1 MASRIKNRDDWIK
14 QIQGSVKR
22 EGKYPDDFEKG
33 GWMTFHELQRDLDV
47 GHNKLRRILQ
57 KGVELGE
64 IEAFE
69 GTSPN
74 ITGRLCR
81 SVWYKIIKLAKV

>member
-1 MASRIKNRDDWIK
+1 MASRNKNRDDWIK
-14 QIQGSVKR
+14 QIQSSVKR
-22 EGKYPDDFEKG
+22 AGKYPDDFEKG

-81 SVWYKIIKLAKV
+81 SVWYKLIKLAKV